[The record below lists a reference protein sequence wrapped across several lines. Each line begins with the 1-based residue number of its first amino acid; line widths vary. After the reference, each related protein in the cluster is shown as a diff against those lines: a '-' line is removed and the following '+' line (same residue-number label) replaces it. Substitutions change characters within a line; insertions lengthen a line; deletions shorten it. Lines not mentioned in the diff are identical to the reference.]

1 MIHVIARNE
10 NNNLVFIKGERESFR
25 MRQRAR
31 TLSGEKVSPL
41 RFVSYKEALKIV
53 RRKHIYGPVELYTVS
68 KL

>member
-31 TLSGEKVSPL
+31 TTDGEKVPPL
-41 RFVSYKEALKIV
+41 RFVSYKEAQKIL
-53 RRKHIYGPVELYTVS
+53 RKKKIYAPVELYTVS

>member
-25 MRQRAR
+25 MRQRSR
-31 TLSGEKVSPL
+31 TLDGEKVPPL
-41 RFVSYKEALKIV
+41 RFVSYKEALKIL
-53 RRKHIYGPVELYTVS
+53 RRKKIYGPVELYTVS